1 VICVIYLDTNII
13 IYAIEN
19 HPKYGKSCAKI
30 LSDIEGEKLDVS
42 SSLLVLIETI
52 NVLQKLN
59 KTLEKKLNIKDNI
72 DAILSLP
79 IVWLDI
85 NFPVIRRAAEYDYKI
100 SGVDYTH
107 IATMEINSI
116 KKIISADDELDKADI
131 IKRID
136 PLKYAP
142 GLD

>member
-1 VICVIYLDTNII
+1 MILVIYLDTNII

-30 LSDIEGEKLDVS
+30 LSDVENEKLDVS
-42 SSLLVLIETI
+42 SSMLVLIETI
-52 NVLQKLN
+52 NVLQKIN

-85 NFPVIRRAAEYDYKI
+85 NFPIIRRASEYDYNV

-107 IATMEINSI
+107 IASMEINSI
-116 KKIISADDELDKADI
+116 KKIISADDELDRVDI
-131 IKRID
+131 IKRVD
-136 PLKYAP
+136 PLKY
-142 GLD
+142 